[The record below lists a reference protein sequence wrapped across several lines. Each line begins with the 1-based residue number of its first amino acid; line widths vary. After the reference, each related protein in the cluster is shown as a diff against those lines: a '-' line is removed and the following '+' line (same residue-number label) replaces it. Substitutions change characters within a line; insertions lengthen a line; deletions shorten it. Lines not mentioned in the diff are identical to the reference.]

1 MKDRDAIVSPNT
13 NNTSPNNPEIFQI
26 TLALSLG
33 VALIYLAFL
42 KPGIWGFDGSDMFEV
57 ANSLVTKGNFTVP
70 PGSGKLGRDGMY
82 YSIRYPLL
90 PIISTPFV
98 AIGLFVADLLNLPA
112 RYVASVC
119 ALLVPI
125 ILTAITTSLVVLIA
139 LRLGSSKQGAYL
151 AALSYAFGS
160 AAIAY
165 AHQFFAEPLLSLLTT
180 LSVYLALGKT
190 YKQHAIASTLA
201 GLAISAKPAGVVIG
215 PVLAVYFFCK
225 KYSWRTVITPIIG
238 TAMGMMLYFGYNY
251 MRFESISKSGQNAS
265 RFEIS
270 GFVERFV
277 GLILSPGAGGGLLWY
292 CTPVFLVAIGGR
304 KLWKSKPIEALLLFG
319 IFSGYW
325 VLHSFWKFGG
335 WSWGP
340 RFLIPTLPVLFAAIA
355 LIDKKWWKLLIILTL
370 IGLFWNAPTLISFYQ
385 RYYAE
390 ANDGG
395 YLNKALSLWGH
406 PFHAPIF
413 NAWGAAFRQVADAFA
428 NNVSDILKNAGT
440 PPDKNHLASSD
451 LLRIV
456 AVWWWILPAAGI
468 SVWVGFIFAMLL
480 IITGIWMLRRG
491 WILSSECGVR
501 SSKF

>member
-1 MKDRDAIVSPNT
+1 MFSNTEHHSQDRR
-13 NNTSPNNPEIFQI
+13 EIWQA

-33 VALIYLAFL
+33 VGLIYLAFL
-42 KPGIWGFDGSDMFEV
+42 KPGIWGFDGTDMFEV
-57 ANSLVTKGNFTVP
+57 ANSLVTKGNFTVS
-70 PGSGKLGRDGMY
+70 PGAGQLGRDGQY

-98 AIGLFVADLLNLPA
+98 AIGLFVGQLLHLPE

-139 LRLGSSKQGAYL
+139 LRLGSNKQSAYL

-160 AAIAY
+160 AAFVY
-165 AHQFFAEPLLSLLTT
+165 AHQFFAEPLLSLLTS

-190 YKQHAIASTLA
+190 EKERAIASGLA
-201 GLAISAKPAGVVIG
+201 GLAITAKPAGIVIG
-215 PVLAVYFFCK
+215 PVLAAYFFCK
-225 KYSWRTVITPIIG
+225 KYSWRTVISPIAG
-238 TAMGMMLYFGYNY
+238 TATGMLLYFGYNY
-251 MRFESISKSGQNAS
+251 LRFESFTKSGQNSS
-265 RFEIS
+265 RFEFG
-270 GFVERFV
+270 GFIERFV
-277 GLILSPGAGGGLLWY
+277 GLIFSPGAGGGLLWY
-292 CTPVFLVAIGGR
+292 CTPIILAAIAIY
-304 KLWKSKPIEALLLFG
+304 KLWKKKPIEALLVFG

-355 LIDKKWWKLLIILTL
+355 LLEKRWWKLLIILSIVGFL
-370 IGLFWNAPTLISFYQ
+370 GNAPTLFSFYQ

-395 YLNKALSLWGH
+395 YLKKALSLWGH
-406 PFHAPIF
+406 PTYAPIF
-413 NAWGAAFRQVADAFA
+413 NAWGAGLRQLADAFA
-428 NNVSDILKNAGT
+428 NDVSEVLKNAGT
-440 PPDKNHLASSD
+440 PPDGNKLASSD

-456 AVWWWILPAAGI
+456 AVWWWVLPAAGI
-468 SVWVGFIFAMLL
+468 SVWVGAIFALFL
-480 IITGIWMLRRG
+480 ILGGIWMIRRG
-491 WILSSECGVR
+491 WMLMST
-501 SSKF
+501 